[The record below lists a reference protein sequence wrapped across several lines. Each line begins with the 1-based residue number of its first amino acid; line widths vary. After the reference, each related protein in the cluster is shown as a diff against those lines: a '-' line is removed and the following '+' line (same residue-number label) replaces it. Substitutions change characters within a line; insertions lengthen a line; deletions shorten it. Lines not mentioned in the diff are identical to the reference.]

1 MTNALRLLPVL
12 ALAAALAS
20 CGGDDPS
27 TSPSQLDSAVA
38 ARLATASDNVA
49 AALDEHGCAETEV
62 RELER
67 QVGDADVP
75 IAVRREV
82 RRVVER
88 AHVACPVVAPP
99 PPIPIPTVR
108 ADDDDDEGHG
118 HSKHK
123 DKKEKKKKKK
133 KHDDEGDDD

>member
-38 ARLATASDNVA
+38 ARLAKASDNVA

-67 QVGDADVP
+67 QVGGADVP

-88 AHVACPVVAPP
+88 AHGACPVVAPP
-99 PPIPIPTVR
+99 PIPIPTVG
-108 ADDDDDEGHG
+108 ADDDDEGHG
-118 HSKHK
+118 HGKHK
-123 DKKEKKKKKK
+123 DKKEKKKK
-133 KHDDEGDDD
+133 HDGEGDDD

>member
-1 MTNALRLLPVL
+1 MTTALRPLLVL
-12 ALAAALAS
+12 ALAAALTS

-27 TSPSQLDSAVA
+27 TSASQLDSAVA
-38 ARLATASDNVA
+38 ARLAKASENVA

-67 QVGDADVP
+67 QASGANVP

-99 PPIPIPTVR
+99 PPIPIPTVG
-108 ADDDDDEGHG
+108 ADDDEGHG
-118 HSKHK
+118 HGKHK
-123 DKKEKKKKKK
+123 DKKKKK

>member
-99 PPIPIPTVR
+99 PPIPIPTVG
-108 ADDDDDEGHG
+108 ADDDDEGHG
-118 HSKHK
+118 HGKHK
-123 DKKEKKKKKK
+123 DKKEKRK
-133 KHDDEGDDD
+133 KHDGEGDDD